1 MQPVKSFK
9 LNYKINASKRK
20 VWNALVNPKIIN
32 KWGGGPS
39 KMTEDVG
46 FRFSL
51 WKGQIFGK
59 NIKVEKNKLL
69 VQEWYAGRWD
79 EPSIV
84 TFEIEEEGNMTKVK
98 LTHLNI
104 PDDEEKEIKKGWN
117 EFYMNPLIELVEKN

>member
-1 MQPVKSFK
+1 MKAFK
-9 LNYKINASKRK
+9 QKYTINATKRK

-39 KMTEDVG
+39 KMTDEVG

-51 WKGQIFGK
+51 WKGTIFGK

-69 VQEWYAGRWD
+69 VQEWYGGRWD

-84 TFEIEEEGNMTKVK
+84 TFEISEEEGVTTLKLLHEKV
-98 LTHLNI
+98 
-104 PDDEEKEIKKGWN
+104 PDEEEKDIKKGWKD
-117 EFYMNPLIELVEKN
+117 YYLNPLKDLVENS

>member
-1 MQPVKSFK
+1 MKAFK
-9 LNYKINASKRK
+9 QKYTINASSRK

-39 KMTEDVG
+39 KMSDEVG

-51 WKGQIFGK
+51 WKGSIFGK
-59 NIKVEKNKLL
+59 NIRVEKNKLL

-84 TFEIEEEGNMTKVK
+84 TFEITEKNSITTLILRHEKVPEK
-98 LTHLNI
+98 
-104 PDDEEKEIKKGWN
+104 EEKEVKKGWK
-117 EFYMNPLIELVEKN
+117 EYYLNPLKNLVEKS